1 MQISKGFNGLS
12 LTYYLI
18 RPCSLILRSF
28 SSPTF
33 CSFTFFCLNIIFRTN
48 PTDNLI
54 SQIPASMQY
63 GSTAKYLT
71 SELPELL
78 RKLKETKPREV
89 INPSEEMKVWS
100 KEDKTPKRDQGKARE
115 SNVETKHDYNLR
127 SKAQEKRRE

>member
-71 SELPELL
+71 SELPDY
-78 RKLKETKPREV
+78 K
-89 INPSEEMKVWS
+89 
-100 KEDKTPKRDQGKARE
+100 KTKRDQTERSNKSIRRDESLVQRRQDPKERSGARHGKVMWKQ
-115 SNVETKHDYNLR
+115 NMTII
-127 SKAQEKRRE
+127 